1 MRVLSQERAEAGP
14 AGRALVSGFLLVTLV
29 ALVALNLP
37 ESDLRTR
44 LGSVARPYSQA
55 FGIDQSWS
63 LFAPNPRSAIVEARA
78 RVVFADGTAAEWA
91 GVAPGGPV
99 LDQYVT
105 HRWQKW
111 SEWVTQERYAV
122 LWRPAAEWVARRY
135 TQAGR
140 RPVRVE
146 LVRCTRKIPAPG
158 SEGDAPPARS
168 ETYFVL
174 DR

>member
-1 MRVLSQERAEAGP
+1 MRAISQDRLEASP
-14 AGRALVSGFLLVTLV
+14 LGRALLSGFLLVTLV

-37 ESDLRTR
+37 ESDLKTR

-63 LFAPNPRSAIVEARA
+63 LFAPNPRSTIVEARA
-78 RVVFADGTAAEWA
+78 HVVFADGTVAEWA
-91 GVAPGGPV
+91 GVPAGGPV
-99 LDQYVT
+99 LDQYVM

-111 SEWVTQERYAV
+111 SEWVTQDRYAL

-135 TQAGR
+135 AQAG

-146 LVRCTRKIPAPG
+146 LVRRTRQIPPPG
-158 SEGDAPPARS
+158 SEGAAPPARS

-174 DR
+174 ER